1 MSHGLYRLDAFDC
14 DEPEDIITQ
23 SIPESCS
30 ADTAEEKEPEER
42 QEYTILQKVP
52 TFEYPATLCTLRRS
66 RHYYDCV
73 WASHIRI
80 AAPAKI
86 YAQENLRI
94 EECMTAN
101 NARVYLDS
109 SSGFQHTLQN
119 IEVNYIQTVVDGSI
133 SYDGKHPSCSGKD
146 SIVDGHRIAS
156 LVTTESLEITI
167 RTVTVREEYA
177 TGDLVIK
184 ENGVSIPAV
193 FKHDGGMSTDFRT
206 LVFYRGQ
213 PPCQW
218 KRVRDITASRRPR
231 MGAIGTELIDQDQHV
246 HVTLHEPT
254 AEALGCPADYV
265 WSSTGEPRIRVVQ
278 MIGGGPR
285 REQDFPELRP
295 EEILFAAGVN
305 LKLEHAFYQMRE

>member
-1 MSHGLYRLDAFDC
+1 
-14 DEPEDIITQ
+14 
-23 SIPESCS
+23 
-30 ADTAEEKEPEER
+30 
-42 QEYTILQKVP
+42 
-52 TFEYPATLCTLRRS
+52 
-66 RHYYDCV
+66 
-73 WASHIRI
+73 
-80 AAPAKI
+80 
-86 YAQENLRI
+86 
-94 EECMTAN
+94 MTAN
-101 NARVYLDS
+101 NTRVYLDS

-146 SIVDGHRIAS
+146 SIVDGHWITS

-167 RTVTVREEYA
+167 KTVTVREGYA

-193 FKHDGGMSTDFRT
+193 FKHNGGMSTDFGT

-218 KRVRDITASRRPR
+218 KRVRDITASQRPR

-305 LKLEHAFYQMRE
+305 LKLEHAFYQM